1 MTKTILLEVLL
12 IALLASCQQ
21 GKDNNALV
29 QAENTFN
36 EAAETEAIMKVI
48 EGETKCFFESDTAC
62 WASHW
67 SHKASAMQAW
77 NNDDGTAGA
86 AIGWD
91 NIYAQGKDW
100 IEKYYKNGEVVI
112 HPVVKREKP
121 VVTFFN
127 DSTAYLIWK
136 QYNADQEKKFYRIS
150 REMRILEKEEGWK
163 ILTVAAFWDTEA
175 KIPFDNSLRI
185 DE

>member
-1 MTKTILLEVLL
+1 MKGISAIACMLVLC
-12 IALLASCQQ
+12 LAACQKSENGGA
-21 GKDNNALV
+21 GKPDV
-29 QAENTFN
+29 SPFN
-36 EAAETEAIMKVI
+36 EAAETAAIMNVI
-48 EGETKCFFESDTAC
+48 EGETKCFFEGDTAC

-91 NIYAQGKDW
+91 NIHAQGKDW
-100 IEKYYKNGEVVI
+100 IKKYYKNGEVVI

-121 VVTFFN
+121 LVTFFN

-136 QYNADQEKKFYRIS
+136 QYNADQGKKFYRIS
-150 REMRILEKEEGWK
+150 REMRILEKEDGWK
-163 ILTVAAFWDTEA
+163 ILAVAAFWDTEA
-175 KIPFDNSLRI
+175 KIPFDSLHLA
-185 DE
+185 E

>member
-1 MTKTILLEVLL
+1 MKKVIFTSTVLILFFT
-12 IALLASCQQ
+12 SCQQ
-21 GKDNNALV
+21 ADTKSTADPSV
-29 QAENTFN
+29 STFN
-36 EAAETEAIMKVI
+36 ETEETAAIMKVI
-48 EGETKCFFESDTAC
+48 EGETKCFFEGDTAC
-62 WASHW
+62 WAGHW

-91 NIYAQGKDW
+91 NIYAQGKNW

-121 VVTFFN
+121 LVTFFN

-136 QYNADQEKKFYRIS
+136 QYNADEEKKFYRIS
-150 REMRILEKEEGWK
+150 REMRILEKEDVWK
-163 ILTVAAFWDTEA
+163 ILTVAAFWDTEP
-175 KIPFDNSLRI
+175 KIAFDSLRI
-185 DE
+185 AE

>member
-1 MTKTILLEVLL
+1 MERMSIVASML
-12 IALLASCQQ
+12 IVCLLACRSSDSTEA
-21 GKDNNALV
+21 GKP
-29 QAENTFN
+29 EIIPFN
-36 EAAETEAIMKVI
+36 EAKETEAIMKVI
-48 EGETKCFFESDTAC
+48 EGETNCFFKGDTAC

-91 NIYAQGKDW
+91 NIHAQGKDW
-100 IEKYYKNGEVVI
+100 IAKYYKHGEVVI

-136 QYNADQEKKFYRIS
+136 QYNADAEKKFYRIS
-150 REMRILEKEEGWK
+150 REMRILEKEDGWK

-175 KIPFDNSLRI
+175 KIPFDSLHLA
-185 DE
+185 E